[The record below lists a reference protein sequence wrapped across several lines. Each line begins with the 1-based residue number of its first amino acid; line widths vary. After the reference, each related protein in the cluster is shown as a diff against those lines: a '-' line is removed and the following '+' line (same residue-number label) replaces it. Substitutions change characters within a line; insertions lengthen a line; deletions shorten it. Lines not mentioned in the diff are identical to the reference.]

1 MSKQFKEFEEMM
13 KFMGAVLEGAQSMEQ
28 MAKESQEKSDKAHE
42 EVLKQVKFNGT
53 KETTGYDSFI
63 TADIVAD
70 ALEIHRKVYDLKNK
84 MFSIDKQDKF
94 NSDQEGYASVQF
106 IRFIDMLTDVEE
118 TTLALAH
125 VHMYDKET
133 INNQCKENGVE
144 PLELAVDLM
153 LRIMFNN

>member
-13 KFMGAVLEGAQSMEQ
+13 KFMGVVLKDAQSMEQ

-70 ALEIHRKVYDLKNK
+70 ALEIHKKVYDLKNK
-84 MFSIDKQDKF
+84 MLSIDKF

-133 INNQCKENGVE
+133 INNQCKEIGVE